1 MKRDDQLAEY
11 APSSSERVRDQV
23 ALYEATGGRE
33 GGTLE
38 GRPVVIL
45 TMTGAKSGKIR
56 KTPVMRI
63 ESDGTYVAVASAA
76 GAPGNPAWYYNL
88 IAHPDVRLQDG
99 TEVRFLR
106 AREVFG
112 QEKTEAWKLAESRWP
127 HFPEYRAKA
136 GREIPILLLEPAL
149 YVSSLVSVPRSA
161 RALWT
166 CRRTVSGGRR

>member
-1 MKRDDQLAEY
+1 MKRHDQDVLAELY
-11 APSSSERVRDQV
+11 VPSSSERARDQV

-45 TMTGAKSGKIR
+45 TMTGATSGKIR

-63 ESDGTYVAVASAA
+63 EHDGTYLAVASNG
-76 GAPGNPAWYYNL
+76 GAPSHPAWYHNL

-99 TEVRFLR
+99 TQVHSLR

-112 QEKTEAWKLAESRWP
+112 QEKAEAWKLAESRWP
-127 HFPEYRAKA
+127 HFPDYRAKA
-136 GREIPILLLEPAL
+136 GREIPILLLEP
-149 YVSSLVSVPRSA
+149 VN
-161 RALWT
+161 T
-166 CRRTVSGGRR
+166 TH

>member
-1 MKRDDQLAEY
+1 MMQGSDQDQVAEY
-11 APSSSERVRDQV
+11 VPSLRADAREQV

-45 TMTGAKSGKIR
+45 TMTGATSGKIR

-63 ESDGTYVAVASAA
+63 ESDGSYLAVASAG
-76 GAPGNPAWYYNL
+76 GASRNPAWYYNL
-88 IAHPDVRLQDG
+88 IVHPDVRLQDG
-99 TEVRFLR
+99 AEVHFLR

-136 GREIPILLLEPAL
+136 GREIPILLLEPAN
-149 YVSSLVSVPRSA
+149 VAP
-161 RALWT
+161 
-166 CRRTVSGGRR
+166 